1 MIKYELILWTMKLT
15 SLIPGNIGCH
25 IRNAAL
31 PYKRGINVKIWDG
44 IHIDSPSKLQLGDN
58 ISINRNCL
66 INAGGGV
73 EIGSRTL
80 IGPNVT
86 IYSQNHLY
94 KDMSIDI
101 QQQGYERK
109 PVIIGTDV
117 WIACN
122 AILLPG
128 VTIGN
133 GCVIAAGSVVTHST
147 PPYTIVAGV
156 PAKVIGHRS

>member
-1 MIKYELILWTMKLT
+1 M
-15 SLIPGNIGCH
+15 
-25 IRNAAL
+25 
-31 PYKRGINVKIWDG
+31 
-44 IHIDSPSKLQLGDN
+44 
-58 ISINRNCL
+58 
-66 INAGGGV
+66 
-73 EIGSRTL
+73 

-94 KDMSIDI
+94 KDISIDI
-101 QQQGYERK
+101 QKQGYERK

-133 GCVIAAGSVVTHST
+133 GCVIAAGSIVTHST